1 MQWSSFPDASFVF
14 ITCVTADLDTYML
27 SIFGVLVLHQINI
40 PAHLVKIPSKWV
52 LYVTIA
58 YN

>member
-1 MQWSSFPDASFVF
+1 MQWSSFPGASFVF
-14 ITCVTADLDTYML
+14 ITCVTPDLDTYML
-27 SIFGVLVLHQINI
+27 SIFGV